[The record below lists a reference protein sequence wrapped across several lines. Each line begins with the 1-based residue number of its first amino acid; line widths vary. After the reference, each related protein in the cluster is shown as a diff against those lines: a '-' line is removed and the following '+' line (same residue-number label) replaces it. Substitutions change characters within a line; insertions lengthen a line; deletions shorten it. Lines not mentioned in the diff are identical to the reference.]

1 MQEQNFE
8 ENANHG
14 ASSQSG
20 SQSVGSAQANF
31 SQQNSFSAQEMP
43 NDIQSNAVHS
53 SPVPPRKKRTRLYV
67 IIAIVVILLIGGGV
81 YAYTSHTE
89 ATEEEMAYEVLEN
102 NDNPQDYQD
111 FLNKYPNS
119 VHAEE
124 VKQRLA
130 KLEEMIQKWNSIA
143 LSENV
148 NDFINFKNT
157 YPDAQYGRFCDIKID
172 SLDFVN
178 AQKIGT
184 SEAYQHYLDAHP
196 DGRYASEAS
205 IAQGSL
211 HEQEISVEEQTAVVN
226 VLNDFFNGFSNQ
238 DESRICSNIS
248 STMTTF
254 LHQRNA
260 NKATVLKTINAM
272 FNEHIQGCQF
282 NVNRDLQ
289 LTRDGATGGYI
300 ATFTVDQHIQRDN
313 EGKVFGQYK
322 CTAHLDA
329 QDLITSLI
337 MDEISHQEQ

>member
-1 MQEQNFE
+1 MQEQNLG
-8 ENANHG
+8 ENANLN
-14 ASSQSG
+14 ASSQAENH
-20 SQSVGSAQANF
+20 SASSNQINPT
-31 SQQNSFSAQEMP
+31 QDSFSSQGMNHTA
-43 NDIQSNAVHS
+43 NANTSNS
-53 SPVPPRKKRTRLYV
+53 SVSPIPPKKNHTRLYV
-67 IIAIVVILLIGGGV
+67 IIAIIVVLLIGGGI
-81 YAYTSHTE
+81 YLYNSHTE
-89 ATEEEMAYEVLEN
+89 AAEEEMAYEVLEN
-102 NDNPQDYQD
+102 NDNPEDYHD

-119 VHAEE
+119 VHADE
-124 VKQRLA
+124 VRERLA

-157 YPDAQYGRFCDIKID
+157 YSDAQYGRYCDIKID
-172 SLDFVN
+172 SLDFIN

-211 HEQEISVEEQTAVVN
+211 HEQEITTEEQVAVSN
-226 VLNDFFNGFSNQ
+226 VLNDFFSGFAEQ
-238 DESRICSNIS
+238 DESKICSNIS

-260 NKATVLKTINAM
+260 NKSVVLNTINGM

-282 NVNRDLQ
+282 IVNRDLQ
-289 LTRDGATGGYI
+289 FTRDGATGGFI

-313 EGKVFGQYK
+313 EGKTFGQYK
-322 CTAHLDA
+322 CTAHINA
-329 QDLITSLI
+329 QDLITSLT
-337 MDEISHQEQ
+337 MDEISHQ